1 MIPLARTDTA
11 ATASTDPRPTVQDL
25 YPARDAYR
33 ARVREAADRLIED
46 GFLLTEDRAAEID
59 RAMALWDW
67 LMAP

>member
-1 MIPLARTDTA
+1 
-11 ATASTDPRPTVQDL
+11 VQDL